1 VLCQSGGA
9 QTNLWHSDVVR
20 VVVIVVLISNI
31 HLLTINANDVPN
43 SFACHFVALFRSFLA
58 WLSIGSLVPRMGGF
72 WKRSSATCL
81 EHPTLA
87 WFEEEVGYFEQSDRN
102 AFVSRVQGVIE
113 S

>member
-1 VLCQSGGA
+1 MVC
-9 QTNLWHSDVVR
+9 

-43 SFACHFVALFRSFLA
+43 SFACHFVALFRSSIA
-58 WLSIGSLVPRMGGF
+58 WLSIGRLAARMGGF

-87 WFEEEVGYFEQSDRN
+87 WFEEEIDYFEQSDRN
-102 AFVSRVQGVIE
+102 AFVSRVQGVFG